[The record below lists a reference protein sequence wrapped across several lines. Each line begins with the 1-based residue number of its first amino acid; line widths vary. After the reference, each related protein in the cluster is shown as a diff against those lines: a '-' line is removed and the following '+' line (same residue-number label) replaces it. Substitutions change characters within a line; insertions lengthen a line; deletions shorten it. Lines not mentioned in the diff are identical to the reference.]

1 MRYLGMVA
9 AAISAL
15 NAALGAVFA
24 WLSLGIVVVCFSVVV
39 LRYAFATS
47 FVWMQDLYIWLSGA
61 MFTAVGGF
69 ALLRDSHVRVDIFYR
84 PASERRKA
92 WVDLIGSVV
101 FLLPFMFVVIAYSWP
116 FVARSW
122 SFAEGSANVGGMPGL
137 FVLKS
142 FILLFAGAVAL
153 QGIAM
158 ICRSILILG
167 GRGDLVPRRMRYDEL
182 AAAEGAA

>member
-84 PASERRKA
+84 PASERR
-92 WVDLIGSVV
+92 WR
-101 FLLPFMFVVIAYSWP
+101 LLSRHPPSP
-116 FVARSW
+116 RAR
-122 SFAEGSANVGGMPGL
+122 
-137 FVLKS
+137 
-142 FILLFAGAVAL
+142 AGRGRAR
-153 QGIAM
+153 
-158 ICRSILILG
+158 CRS
-167 GRGDLVPRRMRYDEL
+167 PASRRRS
-182 AAAEGAA
+182 